1 MRTEK
6 KNSKY
11 FLNLEKRNFVRKKI
25 LKLKLSNG
33 KETDDVKTI
42 LEEEKLIY
50 SRRQSRLVFLEKP
63 FYSFYIFK
71 FAFTFAFLYICIMI
85 IL

>member
-1 MRTEK
+1 MGMEK
-6 KNSKY
+6 KNPKY
-11 FLNLEKRNFVRKKI
+11 FLNLEKRNVLRKKI

-33 KETDDVKTI
+33 KETDDLKTI

-50 SRRQSRLVFLEKP
+50 SRRQSRVIFLKKP
-63 FYSFYIFK
+63 FYSIYIFN
-71 FAFTFAFLYICIMI
+71 FAFTFTFLYICIMI